1 MMEGRG
7 EDKTKGKHS
16 PFTTYIYIYTVY
28 CHDFTYLLTRIYSS
42 DSNHVY
48 SFILI
53 FM

>member
-1 MMEGRG
+1 MMGGRG

-16 PFTTYIYIYTVY
+16 PFTTYIYTVY